1 MAFGSAMEKAGV
13 LDALVRGLVKL
24 SRSTGSLIA
33 TTLSTCL
40 GLNVLT
46 ADQYMAI
53 VLPGRMFKVEYTK
66 RGLHEKNLARALE
79 DAGTITSPLVPWN
92 TCGAYM
98 AATLGVPTLAYL
110 PFCFFN
116 LINPLVSLA
125 YGFTGFKIERIADSA
140 DAPVARARAG

>member
-1 MAFGSAMEKAGV
+1 M
-13 LDALVRGLVKL
+13 
-24 SRSTGSLIA
+24 
-33 TTLSTCL
+33 
-40 GLNVLT
+40 LT
-46 ADQYMAI
+46 ADQYIAI
-53 VLPGRMFKVEYTK
+53 VLPGRMFKAEYNK

-116 LINPLVSLA
+116 LGESTRVGGLRIHRLQDRTHRRPGGCNHR
-125 YGFTGFKIERIADSA
+125 TGPDRLSRLPQSIDNHRP
-140 DAPVARARAG
+140 DALPPHASGRRRC

>member
-1 MAFGSAMEKAGV
+1 MTFGAAMEKAGV
-13 LDALVRGLVKL
+13 LEHLVRGLVA
-24 SRSTGSLIA
+24 SARSVGSLIA
-33 TTLSTCL
+33 TTLVTCFGVNAL
-40 GLNVLT
+40 A

-53 VLPGRMFKVEYTK
+53 VVTGRMFKDEYRK
-66 RGLHEKNLARALE
+66 RDLHEKNLSRVLE

-116 LINPLVSLA
+116 LVNPFVSAA
-125 YGFTGFKIERIADSA
+125 YGYTNFTIAPAETETDQELAQTS
-140 DAPVARARAG
+140 